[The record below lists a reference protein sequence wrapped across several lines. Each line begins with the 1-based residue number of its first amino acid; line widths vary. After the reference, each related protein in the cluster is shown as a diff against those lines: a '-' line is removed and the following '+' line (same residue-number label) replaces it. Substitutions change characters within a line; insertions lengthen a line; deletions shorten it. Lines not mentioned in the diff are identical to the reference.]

1 MSAGKADE
9 AFDWRRGIGYAA
21 LLKAILL
28 AVTLATAWA
37 NSEVHEVR
45 FRKLWVQWPPG
56 KKPDALSVFTA
67 YDSAHYLFIAKEGYS
82 ASPYSAAFYPL
93 WPALIR
99 AGVWLFGD
107 SSSSKAYVVS
117 SLVLANALSF
127 LGLVLF
133 YRVVVDWRQREV
145 SQNSAVELPG
155 KDNGSAQNIAKASL
169 LMLAFYPGA
178 LFFQFPYS
186 ESLFFCLLMG
196 LMRGLQT
203 GRHTL
208 IWACGCMLPLV
219 RGPGVFC
226 FLPLV
231 WRFFDRRNLSWHVL
245 ASVPLGWLSYF
256 AVMRMATGD
265 AFAGFEAQKYWGVHS
280 MANLAD
286 VPGFIAAFF
295 QTMHWHEFKSSIL
308 DRVLFIT
315 GLSLLPSL
323 WRLNREWVVWSLA
336 LGLLPA
342 MSGQFVSLT
351 RYGAVVFPIFVA
363 AGIFLQ
369 SFPSK
374 APLWI
379 VVFLFWIVQILLLIR
394 LTTYQWA
401 G

>member
-1 MSAGKADE
+1 M
-9 AFDWRRGIGYAA
+9 
-21 LLKAILL
+21 
-28 AVTLATAWA
+28 
-37 NSEVHEVR
+37 
-45 FRKLWVQWPPG
+45 
-56 KKPDALSVFTA
+56 FTA
-67 YDSAHYLFIAKEGYS
+67 YDSAHYLLIAKEGYS

-107 SSSSKAYVVS
+107 SSSSKDYVIS
-117 SLVLANALSF
+117 SLLLANALSF

-133 YRVVVDWRQREV
+133 YRVVVDWRRWEV
-145 SQNSAVELPG
+145 LQSSADALPG
-155 KDNGSAQNIAKASL
+155 KDNGSAQNIAVASL
-169 LMLAFYPGA
+169 LLLAFYPGSI
-178 LFFQFPYS
+178 FFQFPYS

-208 IWACGCMLPLV
+208 IWACGCLLPLV

-226 FLPLV
+226 FLPLI
-231 WRFFDRRNLSWHVL
+231 WRFFARRNLSWHVF
-245 ASVPLGWLSYF
+245 AAIPLGWLSYF
-256 AVMRMATGD
+256 AVMHMATGN

-280 MANLAD
+280 IANLAD
-286 VPGFIAAFF
+286 VPGFIASFF

-308 DRVLFIT
+308 ERVLFIT
-315 GLSLLPSL
+315 GMSLLPLL
-323 WRLNREWVVWSLA
+323 WRWNREWVLWVLA

-342 MSGQFVSLT
+342 MSGQFVSMT
-351 RYGAVVFPIFVA
+351 RYGAVVFPVFAA

-379 VVFLFWIVQILLLIR
+379 AIFVLWIVQILLLIR
-394 LTTYQWA
+394 LITYQWA